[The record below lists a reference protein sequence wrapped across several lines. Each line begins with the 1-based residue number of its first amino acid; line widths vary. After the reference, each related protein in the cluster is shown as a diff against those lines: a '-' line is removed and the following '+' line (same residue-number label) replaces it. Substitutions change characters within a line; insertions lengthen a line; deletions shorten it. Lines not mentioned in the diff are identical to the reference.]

1 MDERLLTYYN
11 SELRHVRE
19 MAAEFAREFPK
30 IAGRLALDRDAKEIC
45 PDPYVERLLEG
56 FAFLAARVHLKLDAE
71 FPRFTQTLL
80 ETVYPH
86 YLCPVPSMGVVH
98 FEPDPREPGPEDGY
112 LLERGTALRSQ
123 SDETP
128 CQFRTAHEVRLWPI
142 KISDA
147 KYYTRSIGELGLP
160 GSLEAKAALVIRL
173 QTTGDKKFKELKL
186 DRLPIFLRGSD
197 EIPIAIY
204 EQIFS
209 RGRNVVIQAPKG
221 LGEFRE
227 ILPASTI
234 RRVGFAEEEALLPS
248 GPRSFEG
255 YRLLKEYFACPQ
267 RFLFF
272 ELTGLLAAIQR
283 CDGDKLEIVI
293 ALQTA
298 EPKLDNRIEGNSFAL
313 YCTPV
318 INLFPKRLDPVLV
331 SDRFA
336 EFHVVP
342 ERTRPIDFEVY
353 EIQQVVGVLADLH
366 EEQRFEAFYFARDGD
381 SRTGSYYTVNRIPRV
396 LTAKEKKFGAVSS
409 YAGSEVFI
417 SLVDSKIA
425 PYKRDLN
432 QLNITAL
439 CTNRHLPIQLPI
451 GSGKT
456 DLATDLYS
464 PVANIRWYAAP
475 TLPIASV
482 AEGDPSWRII
492 NHLSLNYLSL
502 LDSKEGDGA
511 VALRDLLKLYVN
523 PNDLYT
529 LRQIEGIRSVAAS
542 PIIRRVASEGPLT
555 FARGLEVSVI
565 FDESAFEGSGIFILG
580 AVLSQFFARYV
591 SINSFTETAIVS
603 QRRGEIMRWP
613 SLIGRRQI
621 A

>member
-1 MDERLLTYYN
+1 MDERLLAYYN

-19 MAAEFAREFPK
+19 MAGEFAREFPK

-56 FAFLAARVHLKLDAE
+56 FAFLAARVHLKLDSE

-86 YLCPVPSMGVVH
+86 YLCPVPSMGVIRI
-98 FEPDPREPGPEDGY
+98 EPDPRDPGPEEGF

-128 CQFRTAHEVRLWPI
+128 CQFRTAHDVRLWPLRI
-142 KISDA
+142 AASR
-147 KYYTRSIGELGLP
+147 YYTRTLVELELP
-160 GSLEAKAALVIRL
+160 GSLESRAALLIRL
-173 QTTGDKKFKELKL
+173 QTTCDKKFKELKL
-186 DRLPIFLRGSD
+186 DRLPIFIRGTD
-197 EIPIAIY
+197 EIPISIY
-204 EQIFS
+204 EQIFG
-209 RGRNVVIQAPKG
+209 RGTHVVIQPPKG
-221 LGEFRE
+221 QGAFRE

-234 RRVGFAEEEALLPS
+234 QQVGFREAEALLPH

-272 ELTGLLAAIQR
+272 ALTGLSTALQR
-283 CDGDKLEIVI
+283 CDGDQLEIII
-293 ALQTA
+293 ALRAA
-298 EPKLDNRIEGNSFAL
+298 EPKLDNRIDSNSFAL

-318 INLFPKRLDPVLV
+318 INLFPKRLDPIVV

-353 EIQQVVGVLADLH
+353 EIRDVTGIISKTN
-366 EEQRFEAFYFARDGD
+366 EEQRFEPFYWESDAY
-381 SRTGSYYTVNRIPRV
+381 SRTGAYYTVNRNPRV
-396 LTAKEKKFGAVSS
+396 LTAKEKKFGAISS

-417 SLVDSKIA
+417 SLVDAKAA
-425 PYKRDLN
+425 PYKRELS
-432 QLNITAL
+432 QLNISAL

-451 GSGKT
+451 SVGDT
-456 DLATDLYS
+456 DLATELYS
-464 PVANIRWYAAP
+464 PVASIRWVAVP
-475 TLPIASV
+475 TVPVASV
-482 AEGDPSWRII
+482 AEGDPAWRTIS
-492 NHLSLNYLSL
+492 HLSLNYLSL
-502 LDSKEGDGA
+502 LDSKDGEGA

-523 PNDLYT
+523 PNDVFT
-529 LRQIEGIRSVAAS
+529 LRQVDGIRSASAS
-542 PIIRRVASEGPLT
+542 PIVRRVPTPGPLT
-555 FARGLEVSVI
+555 FARGLEI
-565 FDESAFEGSGIFILG
+565 RITLDEEAFEGSGIFVLG

-591 SINSFTETAIVS
+591 SINSFTETVIIS

-613 SLIGRRQI
+613 NLIGRRQI

>member
-1 MDERLLTYYN
+1 
-11 SELRHVRE
+11 
-19 MAAEFAREFPK
+19 
-30 IAGRLALDRDAKEIC
+30 
-45 PDPYVERLLEG
+45 LLEG
-56 FAFLAARVHLKLDAE
+56 FAFLAARVHLKLDSE

-123 SDETP
+123 SDETS
-128 CQFRTAHEVRLWPI
+128 CQFRTAHSLRLWPL
-142 KISDA
+142 KIADA
-147 KYYTRSIGELGLP
+147 KYYTRTIGELGLP
-160 GSLEAKAALVIRL
+160 GSLETKSAFVIRL

-186 DRLPIFLRGSD
+186 DRLPIFIRGTD
-197 EIPIAIY
+197 EIPISIY
-204 EQIFS
+204 EQIFA
-209 RGRNVVIQAPKG
+209 RAKNVVIQPTRSQ
-221 LGEFRE
+221 GEFRE
-227 ILPASTI
+227 ILPASSI
-234 RRVGFAEEEALLPS
+234 RRVGFGEEEALLPR

-272 ELTGLLAAIQR
+272 ELTGLLPAIR
-283 CDGDKLEIVI
+283 RFDGDKLEIVI
-293 ALQTA
+293 TLQAA
-298 EPKLDNRIEGNSFAL
+298 EPKLDNRIDADSFAL

-353 EIQQVVGVLADLH
+353 EVQQVVGVLANLN
-366 EEQRFEAFYFARDGD
+366 EEQRFEPFYFARDGEG
-381 SRTGSYYTVNRIPRV
+381 RTGSYYTINRIPRV

-417 SLVDSKIA
+417 SLVDAKVA
-425 PYKRDLN
+425 PYKRELN

-439 CTNRHLPIQLPI
+439 CSNRHLPIQLPI
-451 GSGKT
+451 GTGET

-464 PVANIRWYAAP
+464 PVAFIRWYAVP
-475 TLPIASV
+475 TVPVASI

-502 LDSKEGDGA
+502 LDTKEGDGA

-523 PNDLYT
+523 SNDVHT
-529 LRQIEGIRSVAAS
+529 LRQIEGIRSVVAT
-542 PIIRRVASEGPLT
+542 PIIRRVASTGPLT
-555 FARGLEVSVI
+555 FARGLEVRVA

-580 AVLSQFFARYV
+580 AVLAQFFARYV
-591 SINSFTETAIVS
+591 SINSFTETVIVS

>member
-1 MDERLLTYYN
+1 MDERLVAYYN

-86 YLCPVPSMGVVH
+86 YLCPVPSMGIVR
-98 FEPDPREPGPEDGY
+98 FEPDPREPGPEDGF

-123 SDETP
+123 NDETP
-128 CQFRTAHEVRLWPI
+128 CQFRTAHDVCLWPL
-142 KISDA
+142 KISDSR
-147 KYYTRSIGELGLP
+147 YYTRTIVELGLP
-160 GSLEAKAALVIRL
+160 GTLEAKAALLIRL
-173 QTTGDKKFKELKL
+173 QTTGGKKFKELKL
-186 DRLPIFLRGSD
+186 DRLAFFIRGAD
-197 EIPIAIY
+197 EIPIWVY
-204 EQIFS
+204 EQIFA
-209 RGRNVVIQAPKG
+209 RGTHVILQPPKG
-221 LGEFRE
+221 EGQFRE
-227 ILPASTI
+227 IRPASTI
-234 RRVGFAEEEALLPS
+234 QRLGFGEEEALLPR

-272 ELTGLLAAIQR
+272 ELTGLASAVQQ
-283 CDGDKLEIVI
+283 CDGDKLEIII
-293 ALQTA
+293 ALRAA
-298 EPKLDNRIEGNSFAL
+298 EPKLDNRIDANSFAL

-318 INLFPKRLDPVLV
+318 INLFPKRLDPILI

-336 EFHVVP
+336 EFHIVP
-342 ERTRPIDFEVY
+342 ERTRPIDFEVFQ
-353 EIQQVVGVLADLH
+353 IQQVIGIVAKVN
-366 EEQRFEAFYFARDGD
+366 EEQRFEPFYLARDSDVNSGA
-381 SRTGSYYTVNRIPRV
+381 YYTVNRVPRV

-409 YAGSEVFI
+409 YAGSEIFI
-417 SLVDSKIA
+417 SLVDAKVA
-425 PYKRDLN
+425 PYKRQLS

-451 GSGKT
+451 SVGDT
-456 DLATDLYS
+456 DLGTELYS
-464 PVANIRWYAAP
+464 PVASIRWVAVP
-475 TLPIASV
+475 TVPIASI

-492 NHLSLNYLSL
+492 SHLSLNYLSM

-511 VALRDLLKLYVN
+511 VALRDLMKLYVN
-523 PNDLYT
+523 PNDVYT
-529 LRQIEGIRSVAAS
+529 LRQVEGIRSVAS
-542 PIIRRVASEGPLT
+542 TPIVRRVASAGPLT
-555 FARGLEVSVI
+555 FARGLEIRVTM
-565 FDESAFEGSGIFILG
+565 DEEAFEGSGIFVLG
-580 AVLSQFFARYV
+580 AVLAQFFARYV
-591 SINSFTETAIVS
+591 SINSFTETVIVS
-603 QRRGEIMRWP
+603 QRRGEIIRWP

>member
-1 MDERLLTYYN
+1 MDERLVSYYN

-112 LLERGTALRSQ
+112 LLERGTALRGQ

-128 CQFRTAHEVRLWPI
+128 CQFRTAHNVRLWPL

-147 KYYTRSIGELGLP
+147 KYYTRTIGELGLP
-160 GSLEAKAALVIRL
+160 GSLEAKAALVFRL

-186 DRLPIFLRGSD
+186 DRLPIFIRGAD
-197 EIPIAIY
+197 EIPISIY
-204 EQIFS
+204 EQIFAS
-209 RGRNVVIQAPKG
+209 GKNVVVQPPRG
-221 LGEFRE
+221 QGEFRE
-227 ILPASTI
+227 ILPASTV
-234 RRVGFAEEEALLPS
+234 RKLGFGEEEALLPS

-272 ELTGLLAAIQR
+272 ELTGLLPAVQR
-283 CDGDKLEIVI
+283 FDGDKLEIVI
-293 ALQTA
+293 TLQTA
-298 EPKLDNRIEGNSFAL
+298 EAKLDNRIEGNSFAL
-313 YCTPV
+313 HCTPV

-342 ERTRPIDFEVY
+342 ERTRPIDFEVF
-353 EIQQVVGVLADLH
+353 EVRQVVGVLANLN
-366 EEQRFEAFYFARDGD
+366 EEQRFEPFYLARDGEG
-381 SRTGSYYTVNRIPRV
+381 RTGSYYTVNRIPRV

-417 SLVDSKIA
+417 SLVDSKVA
-425 PYKRDLN
+425 PYKRELT

-451 GSGKT
+451 GTGET

-464 PVANIRWYAAP
+464 PVANIRWYAGP
-475 TLPIASV
+475 TVPIASV

-502 LDSKEGDGA
+502 LDTKEGDGA

-523 PNDLYT
+523 PNDVYT
-529 LRQIEGIRSVAAS
+529 LRQIEGIRSVAAT
-542 PIIRRVASEGPLT
+542 PIIRRVASAGPLT
-555 FARGLEVSVI
+555 FARGLEVRVVL
-565 FDESAFEGSGIFILG
+565 DESAFEGSGIFIVG
-580 AVLSQFFARYV
+580 AVLAQFFSRYV
-591 SINSFTETAIVS
+591 SINSFTETVIVS

>member
-1 MDERLLTYYN
+1 MDERLLAYYN

-56 FAFLAARVHLKLDAE
+56 FAFLAARVHLKLDSE

-128 CQFRTAHEVRLWPI
+128 CQFRTAHNVRLWPL

-160 GSLEAKAALVIRL
+160 GSLEPKAALVIRL

-186 DRLPIFLRGSD
+186 DRLPIFIRGAD
-197 EIPIAIY
+197 EIPISIY
-204 EQIFS
+204 EQIYA
-209 RGRNVVIQAPKG
+209 RGKNVVIQAPKG
-221 LGEFRE
+221 QGELRE

-234 RRVGFAEEEALLPS
+234 RKVGFAEEEALLPR

-272 ELTGLLAAIQR
+272 ELTGLLPAIQR
-283 CDGDKLEIVI
+283 FDSDKLDIVI
-293 ALQTA
+293 TLQAA
-298 EPKLDNRIEGNSFAL
+298 ESKLDNRIDGNSFAL

-318 INLFPKRLDPVLV
+318 VNLFPKRLDPVLI

-342 ERTRPIDFEVY
+342 ERTRPIDFEVF
-353 EIQQVVGVLADLH
+353 EVQQVVGVLANVN
-366 EEQRFEAFYFARDGD
+366 EEQRFEPFYFARDGD
-381 SRTGSYYTVNRIPRV
+381 GRTGSYYTVNRIPRV

-409 YAGSEVFI
+409 YAGSELFI
-417 SLVDSKIA
+417 SLVDSKVA
-425 PYKRDLN
+425 PHKRELT

-439 CTNRHLPIQLPI
+439 CTNRHLPIQLSI
-451 GSGKT
+451 GTGDT

-464 PVANIRWYAAP
+464 PVAHIRWYAVP
-475 TLPIASV
+475 TVPVASV

-502 LDSKEGDGA
+502 LDTREGDGA

-523 PNDLYT
+523 PNDVYT
-529 LRQIEGIRSVAAS
+529 LRQVEGIRSVVAT
-542 PIIRRVASEGPLT
+542 PIIRRVASAGPLT
-555 FARGLEVSVI
+555 FARGLEVRVML
-565 FDESAFEGSGIFILG
+565 DESAFEGSGIFILG
-580 AVLSQFFARYV
+580 AVLAQFFSRYV
-591 SINSFTETAIVS
+591 SINSFTETVIVS